1 MIKFIKKY
9 WQALRLSE
17 VSLMS
22 GFFLIGSF
30 FAVDSYNQEN
40 IVKIILLGVLSFSIV
55 LSVYSFNSAAGKEN
69 DSNNIRLKNL
79 WSFSKNKFL
88 IFAFI
93 FFIISIS
100 LSFILNNFASILS
113 ILIIFLWILY
123 SHKTIGLKQK
133 AIYGTL
139 IHFFAQILHFV
150 LAWIIFKDFT
160 YDVVFIAIFFSI
172 AFSSGHLLHEIIDYE
187 SDKITGF
194 KTSAIKFG
202 VKTIAKSI
210 AIILFLNLI
219 IISLLFVFNYISE
232 VAFISFALA
241 TLIHFC
247 IIVFNINNIL
257 QKALLIRYI
266 YRIVYLLAGVIFILF
281 TILQAFK

>member
-30 FAVDSYNQEN
+30 FAIDCYDQEN

-79 WSFSKNKFL
+79 WNFSKNKFL

-139 IHFFAQILHFV
+139 IHFFAQILHFI
-150 LAWIIFKDFT
+150 LAWIIFKDFS
-160 YDVVFIAIFFSI
+160 YEVIFIAIFFSI

-202 VKTIAKSI
+202 VKTVAKSI
-210 AIILFLNLI
+210 SLLLFINII
-219 IISLLFVFNYISE
+219 IISLLFYFSHISKI
-232 VAFISFALA
+232 AFISFAIA
-241 TLIHFC
+241 NLIHFG
-247 IIVFNINNIL
+247 IIVLNVNNIL
-257 QKALLIRYI
+257 QKSLFIRKT
-266 YRIVYLLAGVIFILF
+266 YRLVYLLAGLIFILF
-281 TILQAFK
+281 TIIQAV

>member
-1 MIKFIKKY
+1 MIKVLKRY
-9 WQALRLSE
+9 WQALRFSE
-17 VSLMS
+17 VFLMS
-22 GFFLIGSF
+22 GFFLIGGIFAINSF
-30 FAVDSYNQEN
+30 DYEN
-40 IVKIILLGVLSFSIV
+40 ILKLLGLGVLSVTIV
-55 LSVYSFNSAAGKEN
+55 LSVYSFNSAAGKEK
-69 DSNNIRLKNL
+69 DANNIRLQNL
-79 WSFSKNKFL
+79 WNFSEKKFL
-88 IFAFI
+88 FFALI
-93 FFIISIS
+93 FFLIS
-100 LSFILNNFASILS
+100 LSLSFVLNKFASILCA
-113 ILIIFLWILY
+113 ITIFLWSLY
-123 SHKTIGLKQK
+123 AHKTNGLKQK

-139 IHFFAQILHFV
+139 IHFFGQIIHFV
-150 LAWIIFKDFT
+150 MAWIIFREFS
-160 YDVVFIAIFFSI
+160 YEAILIAIFFSL

-187 SDKITGF
+187 CDKNSGF

-281 TILQAFK
+281 TIIQAFK

>member
-1 MIKFIKKY
+1 MISIIKKY

-30 FAVDSYNQEN
+30 FAIDVYDKDN
-40 IVKIILLGVLSFSIV
+40 IIKIFLLAVLSFSIV

-172 AFSSGHLLHEIIDYE
+172 AFSSGHLLHEIIDCE

-202 VKTIAKSI
+202 VKTVAKSI
-210 AIILFLNLI
+210 SLLLFINII
-219 IISLLFVFNYISE
+219 IISLLFYFSHISKI
-232 VAFISFALA
+232 AFISFAIA
-241 TLIHFC
+241 TIIHFG
-247 IIVFNINNIL
+247 IIALYINNIL
-257 QKALLIRYI
+257 QKSLFIRKT
-266 YRIVYLLAGVIFILF
+266 YRLVYLLAGLIFILF
-281 TILQAFK
+281 TIIQAV